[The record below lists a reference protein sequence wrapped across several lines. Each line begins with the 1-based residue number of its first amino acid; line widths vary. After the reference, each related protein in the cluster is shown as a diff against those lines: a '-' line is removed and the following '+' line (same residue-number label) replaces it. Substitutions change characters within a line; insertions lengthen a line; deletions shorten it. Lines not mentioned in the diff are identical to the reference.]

1 MVERFGARLK
11 YEDELAAEMRQCEEQ
26 LELMYIKREQRKQQR
41 VRDEEQ
47 RRKEEEERRARKAA
61 KKEEERRV
69 KRHETELK
77 KIEEAI
83 QRRKTEY
90 LEIKRLDTIKLQS
103 MKEEMDKVGAEL
115 QKVMAKRD
123 RARKIRQM
131 IRKEETEKEHDEI
144 KEKIQMQP
152 DVKDEILMDQKIGF
166 NTTSDELHRS
176 QFPTP
181 IPIPHAD
188 DVEVPGICIAESH
201 CGIPPL
207 ETCSITSA
215 STPLPSTVVE
225 ELQTACSLE
234 PYCDV
239 TRYEATPTLS
249 DATPALLGSD
259 RPVIPRTMKNP
270 VDFNDSQDRIRM
282 PIMCDVKEIPT
293 AFVSESCCDVTST
306 EAAPSLV
313 HVVPALVVPSHLA
326 LNDPLHLTVTDEV
339 DLDGRQ
345 DRTLKPVLSEVQADP
360 HLSHLQHGC
369 DGPDES
375 VKSNTEVHKVIPKL
389 ADMTLCKAEVPQN
402 RADEFVQ
409 AAHLAI
415 PYLSKSHASHTVQI
429 VRLLYCYASTLV
441 SKIFYCVSLCLLYV
455 MYCSILL
462 RYCTYL
468 HPCSV

>member
-1 MVERFGARLK
+1 MTERFGARLK
-11 YEDELAAEMRQCEEQ
+11 HEDELAAEMRQCEVQ

-47 RRKEEEERRARKAA
+47 RLKEKEERRARKAA

-69 KRHETELK
+69 KSHETELK

-83 QRRKTEY
+83 QRRETEV
-90 LEIKRLDTIKLQS
+90 LENKRLDTIKLQR

-115 QKVMAKRD
+115 QKVMARRD
-123 RARKIRQM
+123 SARKAR
-131 IRKEETEKEHDEI
+131 EI
-144 KEKIQMQP
+144 KRQEALAKREEDEKKENMQRQS
-152 DVKDEILMDQKIGF
+152 DVKVETLNLKDQHIDFHK
-166 NTTSDELHRS
+166 TSDELHKF
-176 QFPTP
+176 QTP

-188 DVEVPGICIAESH
+188 DVEVPVICIAKSH
-201 CGIPPL
+201 SGIPSL
-207 ETCSITSA
+207 ETCSIPSA
-215 STPLPSTVVE
+215 SILPHVATVKIVQSSIVLIE
-225 ELQTACSLE
+225 GIQTACRPE
-234 PYCDV
+234 P
-239 TRYEATPTLS
+239 
-249 DATPALLGSD
+249 
-259 RPVIPRTMKNP
+259 
-270 VDFNDSQDRIRM
+270 
-282 PIMCDVKEIPT
+282 
-293 AFVSESCCDVTST
+293 CCDVTST

-313 HVVPALVVPSHLA
+313 HIVPALVVPSHLA

-375 VKSNTEVHKVIPKL
+375 VKCNTEVHEVKLKL
-389 ADMTLCKAEVPQN
+389 ADMTLCKADDPQN

-429 VRLLYCYASTLV
+429 VRSLYCYASTLV
-441 SKIFYCVSLCLLYV
+441 SKIFHCVSLCLLYV

-468 HPCSV
+468 NPCSV